1 MSHAPPIGK
10 RILAVFSLTYEIS
23 AVFWDKVLGLRVLEI
38 WDNTSVYGREKIR
51 VVGASDIPIGLCY
64 LSYY

>member
-1 MSHAPPIGK
+1 MPPPIGK
-10 RILAVFSLTYEIS
+10 RILAVFSLTHEIS

-38 WDNTSVYGREKIR
+38 WDKTSVYGREKIR